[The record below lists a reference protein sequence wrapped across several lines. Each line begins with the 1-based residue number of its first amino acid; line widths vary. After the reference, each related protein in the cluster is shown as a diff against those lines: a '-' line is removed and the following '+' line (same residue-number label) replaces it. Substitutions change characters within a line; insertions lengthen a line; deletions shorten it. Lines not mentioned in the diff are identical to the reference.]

1 MLTMIRVNFLRQPN
15 LIGKSQ
21 RNNSKLPVG
30 LPFHSVLFKS
40 CLNQVNIEEEEEN
53 QVKDQD

>member
-40 CLNQVNIEEEEEN
+40 CLNQVNIEEEEN